1 MVKAYLRYSH
11 ERSVGVITSRECNVV
26 ADKSGRY
33 ALAGSGDSVSV
44 WNIRQGALARTL
56 KTAKA
61 AERVTRL
68 CVKGGER
75 PVVAVGYGDGAVRL
89 WDFERGAELQTLQGH
104 RSAVSCLAFE
114 RSGHLLASG
123 ACDTDIVLW
132 DITAESGVARLRG
145 HVDQVTAVLF
155 WEGPEQ
161 AEEGAVASRVIS
173 ASKDR
178 FVRIWSV
185 ELQICLQTI
194 SEHQAEVWSLALNGS
209 QTRLVAG
216 SADKFLR
223 VWSLNREGDVSA
235 GEELATF
242 IGAIP
247 RPDGQGSAVGLQFCR
262 PKGVNLEVLLCQ
274 GAGKT
279 VEVFRSFGDSDVKKR
294 QRRRKKRVE
303 LKTKK
308 KGEAAK
314 AAEAADAD
322 EGDEAEEGAD
332 DDQTTRAADELALV
346 KTHRCGA
353 KAVSMDCCA
362 ATGSVLVGLTN
373 NAIEAVQLK
382 AAEGTGVDLE
392 DSPGIEAPGHRT
404 AVRALAVSHDDS
416 LLMSASAEC
425 MKVWNTQTGRVVR
438 TITTGYGLCAFFV
451 PGNEHILLGTKE
463 GKLELYDL
471 RVAEAAQELEAHAGA
486 VYGLAERPD
495 KKGFASCSA
504 DKMLRVFDFTFAKKS
519 KSETVSFAES
529 PGDLALELPDEC
541 MAVAYSPNGKWIC
554 VGLLNHTVQLLFAD
568 SMKFYVSLYGHR
580 LPIMCLD
587 VSSDS
592 QLVASGSADKNVKL
606 WSTHFGNCLRSLR
619 AHDDS
624 VMLVRFLPGTHY
636 LASAGRDRD
645 LKLWDC
651 DSYELITALKGHGSE
666 ILSLAISQDASFI
679 ATAGGDKQIRV
690 WRRGSEQLFLSE
702 ERALE
707 LDEKFEQE
715 AEREDLPGPGAEV
728 VSLRP
733 SRRTIESVR
742 TTERLMEI
750 LDEATAAEAEGGLMS
765 ARPPC
770 VQVVAYVNTLTA
782 SNIYEVLLA
791 MPFSHAF
798 KLVGFICRFLE
809 AVSALPAHAAGGGK
823 GKEGVA
829 VQSQVLSAATML
841 ETPCQAALITAYIH
855 HNELAATPSA
865 RPLLLRL
872 RQQMRSLLQAQK
884 DRVGL
889 STAGFAHLR
898 RVIRTSSGT
907 AMKEVL
913 AAGAAKAAGEPAPRP
928 SSGGPAK
935 RRKKK

>member
-1 MVKAYLRYSH
+1 MVKAYLRYGH
-11 ERSVGVITSRECNVV
+11 ERSVGIVTSRECNVV
-26 ADKSGRY
+26 ADRSGKF
-33 ALAGSGDSVSV
+33 ALAGCVEAVAV
-44 WNIRQGALARTL
+44 WNIRQGALVRTL

-61 AERVTRL
+61 AEKVTRL
-68 CVKGGER
+68 CVKGGDQ
-75 PVVAVGYGDGAVRL
+75 PVVAVGYADGAVRL

-104 RSAVSCLAFE
+104 RSGVSCLAFE

-123 ACDTDIVLW
+123 SNDTDIVLW

-161 AEEGAVASRVIS
+161 AEGAAPTATRVIS

-185 ELQICLQTI
+185 ELQLCLQTI
-194 SEHQAEVWSLALNGS
+194 AEHQAEVWSLTLNEA

-223 VWSLNREGDVSA
+223 VWSLNSEANVSA

-247 RPDGQGSAVGLQFCR
+247 RPDGQGAATSLRFFR
-262 PKGVNLEVLLCQ
+262 PKGIDFEVLLCQ
-274 GAGKT
+274 GSGKT
-279 VEVFRSFGDSDVKKR
+279 VEVFRCFGDTDVKKR

-303 LKTKK
+303 LKIKK
-308 KGEAAK
+308 KGDAAAEPAEK
-314 AAEAADAD
+314 AAE
-322 EGDEAEEGAD
+322 EEGAD
-332 DDQTTRAADELALV
+332 DDQAVRAADELALL

-353 KAVSMDCCA
+353 KAVSLDCCA
-362 ATGSVLVGLTN
+362 ATGTVLVGLTN

-382 AAEGTGVDLE
+382 AGEDQHSVDVE
-392 DSPGIEAPGHRT
+392 SSTGIEVPGHRT

-425 MKVWNTQTGRVVR
+425 VKVWNAQTGNVVR
-438 TITTGYGLCAFFV
+438 TIVSGYGLCAMFV
-451 PGNEHILLGTKE
+451 AGNEHVLLGTKE

-471 RVAEAAQELEAHAGA
+471 RIAEAAQEVEAHTGA

-495 KKGFASCSA
+495 HKGFASCSA
-504 DKMLRVFDFTFAKKS
+504 DKMLRFFDLTFTKG
-519 KSETVSFAES
+519 KSESVSFAE
-529 PGDLALELPDEC
+529 DAEKATELPDEC
-541 MAVAYSPNGKWIC
+541 LAVAFSPNGKWLC
-554 VGLLNHTVQLLFAD
+554 VALLNHTVQLLFAD
-568 SMKFYVSLYGHR
+568 SMKFYISLYGHR
-580 LPIMCLD
+580 LPVMSID

-592 QLVASGSADKNVKL
+592 ALVASGSADKNVKL
-606 WSTHFGNCLRSLR
+606 WSTQFGNCLRSLR

-624 VMLVRFLPGTHY
+624 VMLVKFLPGTHY

-679 ATAGGDKQIRV
+679 TTAGSDKQIRI
-690 WRRGSEQLFLSE
+690 WRRSNEQLFLSE
-702 ERALE
+702 ERDRE
-707 LDEKFEQE
+707 MDEKFEQE

-750 LDEATAAEAEGGLMS
+750 LDEAVAAEAEGGSMVG
-765 ARPPC
+765 ANGRPPC

-798 KLVGFICRFLE
+798 KLIGFICRFFE
-809 AVSALPAHAAGGGK
+809 AVSALPGHAGTGS
-823 GKEGVA
+823 GKEGMA
-829 VQSQVLSAATML
+829 AQSQVLSAATML
-841 ETPCQAALITAYIH
+841 ETPCQAALITAYVH

-872 RQQMRSLLQAQK
+872 RQHMRQLLQAQK
-884 DRVGL
+884 DRIGL
-889 STAGFAHLR
+889 STAGFSHIR
-898 RVIRTSSGT
+898 RVIKNSSGG
-907 AMKEVL
+907 AMAEVL
-913 AAGAAKAAGEPAPRP
+913 AAGAAKAAGEPKPRP
-928 SSGGPAK
+928 QSGGPAK